1 MTYHANPND
10 HDAVARALLKKYQD
24 QQPESTFM
32 QQPSIVHALPGATP
46 THRCKSCGGLWRFWF
61 AQETGARSDSW
72 NLRSLSCCLDCDGDA
87 SIEHMEPLD
96 WNHLVQLDLA
106 YGPDLSVVTR
116 KDASNFCKIVA
127 VLGLEDDE
135 ETDIVA
141 TVKLLLENEGSML
154 ELANRTLEW
163 HTARL
168 TQLRDIQ
175 EQIEEGTSVQ
185 VGSDSSVDKQVKLTG
200 REALIFKLGMQAG
213 LACFEDPPFTLSSN
227 GGADQ
232 DDEGDE
238 E

>member
-1 MTYHANPND
+1 
-10 HDAVARALLKKYQD
+10 
-24 QQPESTFM
+24 
-32 QQPSIVHALPGATP
+32 
-46 THRCKSCGGLWRFWF
+46 
-61 AQETGARSDSW
+61 
-72 NLRSLSCCLDCDGDA
+72 
-87 SIEHMEPLD
+87 MEPLD
-96 WNHLVQLDLA
+96 WMHLDKMDLA
-106 YGPDLSVVTR
+106 YGPDMTVVAR
-116 KDASNFCKIVA
+116 KDANNFCKIVA

-141 TVKLLLENEGSML
+141 TIQRLLENEGSML

-185 VGSDSSVDKQVKLTG
+185 VGSDSSADRKVKLTG
-200 REALIFKLGMQAG
+200 REASIFKLGMQAG